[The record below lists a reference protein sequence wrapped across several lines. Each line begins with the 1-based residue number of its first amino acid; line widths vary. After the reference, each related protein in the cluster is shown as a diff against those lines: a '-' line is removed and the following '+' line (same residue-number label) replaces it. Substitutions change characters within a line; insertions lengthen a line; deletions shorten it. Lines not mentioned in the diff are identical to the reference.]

1 MNISIIQFKKIFLEN
16 ESIKAINSLKKST
29 NTKIQKIQLMKS
41 YFKDYKLKMQKEEEA
56 QETSINFANQDCDIS
71 KGLFLKKK
79 VDTANSTSNTFLFNF
94 NDDIDVVTH
103 KLEKI

>member
-1 MNISIIQFKKIFLEN
+1 MSIFPEN

-41 YFKDYKLKMQKEEEA
+41 YFKDYKLKMQQEEEE
-56 QETSINFANQDCDIS
+56 ETQAKTNFANQDCDIS

-79 VDTANSTSNTFLFNF
+79 VDTTNSTSNTFKFNF
-94 NDDIDVVTH
+94 NDEFNVVTDDRIE
-103 KLEKI
+103 KL

>member
-1 MNISIIQFKKIFLEN
+1 MYIYLEN

-41 YFKDYKLKMQKEEEA
+41 YFKDYKHKMQQEEDA
-56 QETSINFANQDCDIS
+56 AKASINFENQDCDIS

-79 VDTANSTSNTFLFNF
+79 IATSSSSNPFKFNF
-94 NDDIDVVTH
+94 NEDINVVTEKME
-103 KLEKI
+103 KL